1 MEPKHPNITI
11 VLATGNKD
19 KVRELK
25 PVLEGLA
32 SGIHVRSLHDLDLD
46 IDVEE
51 TEPTLEGNAK
61 LKADAIFELVAPRLD
76 WFIALA
82 DDTGLEVDALDGAP
96 GVLSARYAPMPEGAT
111 RTYADNVRHLLS
123 EMRGKS
129 ERTARFRTVIAM
141 KGRLP
146 APEGDALLFD
156 ETTDGHIDG
165 VITTEPQ
172 GDGGFGYDPL
182 FAPEGMERTFAQL
195 TIDEKNRISHRG
207 RAVLAAAQRIGEI
220 ISRCKIQ

>member
-1 MEPKHPNITI
+1 MEAKHPEITI

-32 SGIHVRSLHDLDLD
+32 SGINVHSLHDLGLD

-51 TEPTLEGNAK
+51 TEPTLEGNAR
-61 LKADAIFELVAPRLD
+61 LKAEAIFELVAPRLD

-96 GVLSARYAPMPEGAT
+96 GVYSARYAPVPEGAA
-111 RTYADNVRHLLS
+111 RTYEDNVRHLLS

-129 ERTARFRTVIAM
+129 ERAARFRTVIAM

-146 APEGDALLFD
+146 APEGRPMLFD
-156 ETTDGHIDG
+156 ETTDGQIDG
-165 VITTEPQ
+165 VITTEPR
-172 GDGGFGYDPL
+172 GDGGFGYDPV

-195 TIDEKNRISHRG
+195 TIGEKNAISHRG
-207 RAVLAAAQRIGEI
+207 RAVMAAVRRIGKLLEQ
-220 ISRCKIQ
+220 CDIQ

>member
-1 MEPKHPNITI
+1 MEPKHPEITI

-32 SGIHVRSLHDLDLD
+32 SGIHVRSLHDLGLD

-51 TEPTLEGNAK
+51 TEPTLEGNAR
-61 LKADAIFELVAPRLD
+61 LKAEAIFELVAPRLD

-82 DDTGLEVDALDGAP
+82 DDTGLEVTALDGAP
-96 GVLSARYAPMPEGAT
+96 GVYSARYAPVPEGTT
-111 RTYADNVRHLLS
+111 RTYADNVRHLLAQ
-123 EMRGKS
+123 MRGKS
-129 ERTARFRTVIAM
+129 ERSACFRTVIAM

-146 APEGDALLFD
+146 VAKGGAMAIDD
-156 ETTDGHIDG
+156 TTDGHIDG
-165 VITTEPQ
+165 VITTERQ
-172 GDGGFGYDPL
+172 GDGGFGYDPV

-207 RAVLAAAQRIGEI
+207 RAVVAAAKRIGEFLAQ
-220 ISRCKIQ
+220 CGFQ

>member
-1 MEPKHPNITI
+1 MEIQHSDITI

-25 PVLEGLA
+25 PVLEALA
-32 SGIHVRSLHDLDLD
+32 SGIHVRSLHDLGLD

-51 TEPTLEGNAK
+51 TEPTLEGNAR
-61 LKADAIFELVAPRLD
+61 LKAQAIFELVAPRLE

-82 DDTGLEVDALDGAP
+82 DDTGLEVDALGGAP
-96 GVLSARYAPMPEGAT
+96 GVYSARYAPVPDGVT
-111 RTYADNVRHLLS
+111 RTYEDNMRHLLT

-146 APEGDALLFD
+146 ALDGGAMVID

-172 GDGGFGYDPL
+172 GDGGFGYDPV

-195 TIDEKNRISHRG
+195 SIDEKNAISHRG
-207 RAVLAAAQRIGEI
+207 RAVVAAAKRIGELLSQCGI
-220 ISRCKIQ
+220 R

>member
-1 MEPKHPNITI
+1 MEIQHSDITI

-25 PVLEGLA
+25 PVLEALA
-32 SGIHVRSLHDLDLD
+32 SGIHVRSLHDLGLD

-51 TEPTLEGNAK
+51 TEPTLEGNAR
-61 LKADAIFELVAPRLD
+61 LKAQAIFELVAPRLE

-82 DDTGLEVDALDGAP
+82 DDTGLEVDALGGAP
-96 GVLSARYAPMPEGAT
+96 GVYSARYAPVPVGVT
-111 RTYADNVRHLLS
+111 RTYEDNVRHLLS
-123 EMRGKS
+123 EMRGKN

-146 APEGDALLFD
+146 ALDGGAMVID

-172 GDGGFGYDPL
+172 GDGGFGYDPV
-182 FAPEGMERTFAQL
+182 FAPEGIERTFAQL
-195 TIDEKNRISHRG
+195 SIDEKNAISHRG
-207 RAVLAAAQRIGEI
+207 RAVMAAAKRIGELLSQCGI
-220 ISRCKIQ
+220 R

>member
-1 MEPKHPNITI
+1 MEPKHPDITI

-32 SGIHVRSLHDLDLD
+32 SGISVRSLHDLSLD
-46 IDVEE
+46 IEVEE
-51 TEPTLEGNAK
+51 TEPTLEGNAR
-61 LKADAIFELVAPRLD
+61 LKADAIFELVSPRLD

-82 DDTGLEVDALDGAP
+82 DDTGLEVDALGGAP
-96 GVLSARYAPMPEGAT
+96 GVYSARYAPVPEGAT

-146 APEGDALLFD
+146 APDGRAMLFD

-165 VITTEPQ
+165 LITTGPQ
-172 GDGGFGYDPL
+172 GDGGFGYDPV
-182 FAPEGMERTFAQL
+182 FAPEGMERTFAQIG
-195 TIDEKNRISHRG
+195 IDEKNAISHRG
-207 RAVLAAAQRIGEI
+207 RAVMAAATRIGELL
-220 ISRCKIQ
+220 SQCGIQ

>member
-1 MEPKHPNITI
+1 MESQHPEITI

-25 PVLEGLA
+25 PVLEGLS
-32 SGIHVRSLHDLDLD
+32 SGISVRSLRDLSLD
-46 IDVEE
+46 IEVEE
-51 TEPTLEGNAK
+51 TEPTLEGNAR
-61 LKADAIFELVAPRLD
+61 LKADAIFELVSPRLD

-82 DDTGLEVDALDGAP
+82 DDTGLEVDALGGAP
-96 GVLSARYAPMPEGAT
+96 GVYSARYAPVPEGAT
-111 RTYADNVRHLLS
+111 RTYEDNVRHLLS

-129 ERTARFRTVIAM
+129 ERSARFRTVIAM

-146 APEGDALLFD
+146 APDGCAMLFD

-165 VITTEPQ
+165 LIATEPQ
-172 GDGGFGYDPL
+172 GDGGFGYDPV

-195 TIDEKNRISHRG
+195 KIDEKNRISHRG
-207 RAVLAAAQRIGEI
+207 RAVVAAATRIGELL
-220 ISRCKIQ
+220 SQCGIQ

>member
-1 MEPKHPNITI
+1 MEIQHSDITI

-32 SGIHVRSLHDLDLD
+32 SGIHVRSLHDLGLD

-51 TEPTLEGNAK
+51 TEPTLEGNAR
-61 LKADAIFELVAPRLD
+61 LKAEAIFELVSPRLD

-82 DDTGLEVDALDGAP
+82 DDTGLEVDALGGAP
-96 GVLSARYAPMPEGAT
+96 GVFSARYAPVPEGAT
-111 RTYADNVRHLLS
+111 RTYADNVHHLLS
-123 EMRGKS
+123 EMSGKS

-146 APEGDALLFD
+146 APEDGAVLFD
-156 ETTDGHIDG
+156 ETTDGHIKG

-172 GDGGFGYDPL
+172 GDGGFGYDPV
-182 FAPEGMERTFAQL
+182 FAPEGIERTFAQL
-195 TIDEKNRISHRG
+195 GIDEKNAISHRG
-207 RAVLAAAQRIGEI
+207 RAVVTAAKRIGEFLSQCGI
-220 ISRCKIQ
+220 R

>member
-1 MEPKHPNITI
+1 MESQHPEITI

-25 PVLEGLA
+25 PVLEVLA
-32 SGIHVRSLHDLDLD
+32 SGISVRSLHDLSLD

-51 TEPTLEGNAK
+51 TEPTLDGNAR
-61 LKADAIFELVAPRLD
+61 LKADAIFELVSPRLD

-82 DDTGLEVDALDGAP
+82 DDTGLEVDALGGAP
-96 GVLSARYAPMPEGAT
+96 GVYSARYAPVPGGAT

-129 ERTARFRTVIAM
+129 ERSARFRTVIAM

-146 APEGDALLFD
+146 APDGGAMLFD

-165 VITTEPQ
+165 LITTEPQ
-172 GDGGFGYDPL
+172 GDGGFGYDPV

-195 TIDEKNRISHRG
+195 SIDEKNAISHRG
-207 RAVLAAAQRIGEI
+207 RAVVAAATRIGEFL
-220 ISRCKIQ
+220 SQCGIQ

>member
-1 MEPKHPNITI
+1 MEAKHPEITI

-32 SGIHVRSLHDLDLD
+32 SGISVHSLHDLGLD
-46 IDVEE
+46 IEVEE
-51 TEPTLEGNAK
+51 TEPTLEGNAR
-61 LKADAIFELVAPRLD
+61 LKADAIFEVVAPRLD

-82 DDTGLEVDALDGAP
+82 DDTGLEVTALDGAP
-96 GVLSARYAPMPEGAT
+96 GVYSARYAPVPEGAT
-111 RTYADNVRHLLS
+111 RTYEDNVRHLLT

-129 ERTARFRTVIAM
+129 ERSACFRTVIAM

-146 APEGDALLFD
+146 VANGGAMLLD
-156 ETTDGHIDG
+156 ETTDGHVDG

-172 GDGGFGYDPL
+172 GDGGFGYDPV

-207 RAVLAAAQRIGEI
+207 RAVMAAAKRIGELL
-220 ISRCKIQ
+220 SQCGIQ

>member
-1 MEPKHPNITI
+1 MEPKHPEITI

-32 SGIHVRSLHDLDLD
+32 SGISVRSLHDLGLD

-51 TEPTLEGNAK
+51 TEPTLEGNAQ
-61 LKADAIFELVAPRLD
+61 LKVEAIFELVAPRLD

-82 DDTGLEVDALDGAP
+82 DDTGLEVEALGGAP
-96 GVLSARYAPMPEGAT
+96 GVYSARYAPMPEGVA
-111 RTYADNVRHLLS
+111 RTYEDNVRHLLS
-123 EMRGKS
+123 EMCEKC

-146 APEGDALLFD
+146 SANGGEMLID

-165 VITTEPQ
+165 TITTEPQ
-172 GDGGFGYDPL
+172 GNGGFGYDPV
-182 FAPEGMERTFAQL
+182 FAPEGMDRTFAQL
-195 TIDEKNRISHRG
+195 SIDEKNAISHRG
-207 RAVLAAAQRIGEI
+207 RAVVEAAQRIGEFL
-220 ISRCKIQ
+220 SRCGIQ

>member
-1 MEPKHPNITI
+1 MEPKHPEITI

-32 SGIHVRSLHDLDLD
+32 SGIHVRSLHDLGLD

-51 TEPTLEGNAK
+51 TEPTLEGNAR

-82 DDTGLEVDALDGAP
+82 DDTGLEVTALDGAP
-96 GVLSARYAPMPEGAT
+96 GVYSARYAPVPEGAT
-111 RTYADNVRHLLS
+111 RTYEDNVRHLLS
-123 EMRGKS
+123 QMRGKS
-129 ERTARFRTVIAM
+129 ERSACFRTVIAM

-146 APEGDALLFD
+146 VAKGGAMAIDD
-156 ETTDGHIDG
+156 TTDGHIDG
-165 VITTEPQ
+165 VITTERQ
-172 GDGGFGYDPL
+172 GDGGFGYDPV

-207 RAVLAAAQRIGEI
+207 RAVVAAAKRIGEFLAQ
-220 ISRCKIQ
+220 CGFQ

>member
-1 MEPKHPNITI
+1 MESRHPDITI

-25 PVLEGLA
+25 PVLEALA
-32 SGIHVRSLHDLDLD
+32 SGIHVRSLHDLGLD

-51 TEPTLEGNAK
+51 TEPPLDGNAK
-61 LKADAIFELVAPRLD
+61 LKAEAIFELVAPRLD

-82 DDTGLEVDALDGAP
+82 DDTGLEVDVLGGAP
-96 GVLSARYAPMPEGAT
+96 GVYSARYAPVPDGVT
-111 RTYADNVRHLLS
+111 RTYEDNVHHLLS

-129 ERTARFRTVIAM
+129 VRTARFRTVIAM

-146 APEGDALLFD
+146 AKDGGAMLFD

-165 VITTEPQ
+165 VITPEPH
-172 GDGGFGYDPL
+172 GNGGFGYDPV

-195 TIDEKNRISHRG
+195 GIDEKNAISHRG
-207 RAVLAAAQRIGEI
+207 RAVMAAAKRIREFLSMCG
-220 ISRCKIQ
+220 IQ

>member
-1 MEPKHPNITI
+1 MEVQHPDITI

-32 SGIHVRSLHDLDLD
+32 SGIHVRSLHDLGLD
-46 IDVEE
+46 VDVEE
-51 TEPTLEGNAK
+51 TEPTLEGNAR
-61 LKADAIFELVAPRLD
+61 LKSDTIFELVAQRLD

-82 DDTGLEVDALDGAP
+82 DDTGLEVDALGGAP
-96 GVLSARYAPMPEGAT
+96 GVYSARYAPVPEGAT

-123 EMRGKS
+123 EMSGKS

-146 APEGDALLFD
+146 APDGDAMVID

-172 GDGGFGYDPL
+172 GDGGFGYDPV

-195 TIDEKNRISHRG
+195 GIDEKNAISHRG
-207 RAVLAAAQRIGEI
+207 RAVMAAAKRIGELL
-220 ISRCKIQ
+220 SQCEIQ

>member
-1 MEPKHPNITI
+1 MEIQHSDITI

-25 PVLEGLA
+25 PVLEALA
-32 SGIHVRSLHDLDLD
+32 SGIHVRSLHDLGLD

-51 TEPTLEGNAK
+51 TEPTLEGNAR
-61 LKADAIFELVAPRLD
+61 LKAQAIFELVAPRLE

-82 DDTGLEVDALDGAP
+82 DDTGLEVDALGGAP
-96 GVLSARYAPMPEGAT
+96 GVYSARYAPVPDGVT
-111 RTYADNVRHLLS
+111 RTYEDNVRHLLS
-123 EMRGKS
+123 ERRGKN

-146 APEGDALLFD
+146 ALDGGAMVID

-172 GDGGFGYDPL
+172 GDGGFGYDPV

-195 TIDEKNRISHRG
+195 SIDEKNAISHRG
-207 RAVLAAAQRIGEI
+207 RAVVATAKRIGELLSQCGI
-220 ISRCKIQ
+220 R

>member
-1 MEPKHPNITI
+1 MESQHPEITI

-32 SGIHVRSLHDLDLD
+32 SGISVRSLHDLSLD

-51 TEPTLEGNAK
+51 TEPTLDGNAR
-61 LKADAIFELVAPRLD
+61 LKADAIFELVSPRLD

-82 DDTGLEVDALDGAP
+82 DDTGLEVDALGGAP
-96 GVLSARYAPMPEGAT
+96 GVYSARYAPVPDGAT

-146 APEGDALLFD
+146 APDGRAMLFD

-165 VITTEPQ
+165 LITTEPQ
-172 GDGGFGYDPL
+172 GDGGFGYDPV

-195 TIDEKNRISHRG
+195 SIDEKNAISHRG
-207 RAVLAAAQRIGEI
+207 RAVMAAATRIGELLSQCEI
-220 ISRCKIQ
+220 K

>member
-1 MEPKHPNITI
+1 MEVQHPDITI

-32 SGIHVRSLHDLDLD
+32 SGIHVRSLHDLGLD

-51 TEPTLEGNAK
+51 TEPTLEGNAR
-61 LKADAIFELVAPRLD
+61 LKSDAIFELVAPRLD

-82 DDTGLEVDALDGAP
+82 DDTGLEVDALGGAP
-96 GVLSARYAPMPEGAT
+96 GVYSARFAPVPEGAT

-123 EMRGKS
+123 EMSGKS
-129 ERTARFRTVIAM
+129 VRTARFRTVIAM

-146 APEGDALLFD
+146 APDGDAMVID

-172 GDGGFGYDPL
+172 GDGGFGYDPV

-195 TIDEKNRISHRG
+195 GIDEKNAISHRG
-207 RAVLAAAQRIGEI
+207 RAVMAAAKRIGELL
-220 ISRCKIQ
+220 SQCEIQ

>member
-1 MEPKHPNITI
+1 MEVQHPEITI

-32 SGIHVRSLHDLDLD
+32 SGIHVRSLHDLGLD

-51 TEPTLEGNAK
+51 TEPTLEGNAR

-82 DDTGLEVDALDGAP
+82 DDTGLEVDALGGAP
-96 GVLSARYAPMPEGAT
+96 GVYSARYAPVPEGVA
-111 RTYADNVRHLLS
+111 RTYEDNVRHLLS
-123 EMRGKS
+123 EMQGKS
-129 ERTARFRTVIAM
+129 KRTARFRTVIAM

-146 APEGDALLFD
+146 VADGSAMEIE

-165 VITTEPQ
+165 LITTEPQ
-172 GDGGFGYDPL
+172 GNGGFGYDPV
-182 FAPEGMERTFAQL
+182 FAPEGMDRTFAQL
-195 TIDEKNRISHRG
+195 GIDEKNAISHRG
-207 RAVLAAAQRIGEI
+207 RAVMAATKRIGEALSQCGI
-220 ISRCKIQ
+220 K

>member
-1 MEPKHPNITI
+1 MEVRHPEITI

-32 SGIHVRSLHDLDLD
+32 SGISVRSLHDLGLD

-51 TEPTLEGNAK
+51 TEPTLEGNAR
-61 LKADAIFELVAPRLD
+61 LKSDAIFELVAPRLD

-82 DDTGLEVDALDGAP
+82 DDTGLEVDALGGEP
-96 GVLSARYAPMPEGAT
+96 GVYSARYAPVPEGAT
-111 RTYADNVRHLLS
+111 RTYEDNVRHLLAQ
-123 EMRGKS
+123 MRDKS
-129 ERTARFRTVIAM
+129 ERSACFRTVIAM

-146 APEGDALLFD
+146 VAKGGALLVD
-156 ETTDGHIDG
+156 ETTDGHVDG

-172 GDGGFGYDPL
+172 GDGGFGYDPV

-195 TIDEKNRISHRG
+195 TIDEKNSISHRG
-207 RAVLAAAQRIGEI
+207 RAVMAAAQRIGQALSQCGI
-220 ISRCKIQ
+220 K